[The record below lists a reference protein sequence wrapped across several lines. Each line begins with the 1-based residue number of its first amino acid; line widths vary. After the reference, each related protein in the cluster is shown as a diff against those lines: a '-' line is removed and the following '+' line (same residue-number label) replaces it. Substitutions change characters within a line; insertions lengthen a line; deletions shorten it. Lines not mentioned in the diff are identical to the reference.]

1 MSTYP
6 IHQVFISYH
15 HKNDQEYKKKLLDL
29 NSIYKVFIDESVDTG
44 DIDPSLPAESIRVKI
59 RDDYLKSS
67 TVTILLLGTQTAK
80 RKHIDWE
87 LYSSMIDGKKN
98 KRSGILIIQL
108 PSTNPQHFQAAH
120 GEKEKK
126 QVYPDCEN
134 WYTIDTR
141 TEYENRYPYLPP
153 RIIDQL
159 MAKEVKISVTG
170 WSRIG
175 SRLEN
180 LAFLIDSAYNSK
192 TNNKYDLSREMRMRD
207 S

>member
-1 MSTYP
+1 M
-6 IHQVFISYH
+6 
-15 HKNDQEYKKKLLDL
+15 
-29 NSIYKVFIDESVDTG
+29 
-44 DIDPSLPAESIRVKI
+44 
-59 RDDYLKSS
+59 
-67 TVTILLLGTQTAK
+67 
-80 RKHIDWE
+80 
-87 LYSSMIDGKKN
+87 
-98 KRSGILIIQL
+98 
-108 PSTNPQHFQAAH
+108 
-120 GEKEKK
+120 
-126 QVYPDCEN
+126 YPDCEN